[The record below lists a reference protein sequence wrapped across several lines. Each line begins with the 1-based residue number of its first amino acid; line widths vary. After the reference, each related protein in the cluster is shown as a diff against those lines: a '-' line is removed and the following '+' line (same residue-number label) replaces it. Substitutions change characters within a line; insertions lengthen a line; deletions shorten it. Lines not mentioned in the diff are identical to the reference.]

1 MTDASQSEKSEQD
14 QWPMKILIVGDYP
27 ENRSVLEFVLRRL
40 NMTCIQAED
49 GDQAIAQ
56 CSEQV
61 FGLIFFDYFQNQRNQ
76 QPAF

>member
-1 MTDASQSEKSEQD
+1 
-14 QWPMKILIVGDYP
+14 MKILIVGDYP
-27 ENRSVLEFVLRRL
+27 ENRSVREFVLRRL

>member
-14 QWPMKILIVGDYP
+14 QWLMKILIVGDYP

>member
-1 MTDASQSEKSEQD
+1 
-14 QWPMKILIVGDYP
+14 MKILIVGDYP

-49 GDQAIAQ
+49 GEQAIAQ